1 MRKTAIIML
10 AVGIMAGTA
19 GYFVAMVLSPE
30 MGQQALE
37 PAMNGSET
45 VIAND
50 TEDLLG
56 RFRPDYTLNDINGVQ
71 VSAADFD
78 GRALLINF
86 WATWCVPCVEEM
98 PMLSNLHQRYADR
111 GFQVVGIALD
121 HPEKASQFA
130 RLLGITYP
138 ALVGTTDAILVGREY
153 GNRTGMLPYSVLIDR
168 QGMVQW
174 TYLGALHKEDLEKRI
189 LTLL

>member
-1 MRKTAIIML
+1 VRKTAIIML

-30 MGQQALE
+30 MGQQALQ
-37 PAMNGSET
+37 PVMNGSET

-56 RFRPDYTLNDINGVQ
+56 RIRPDYTLSDINGVQ
-71 VSAADFD
+71 VSSADFD

-98 PMLSNLHQRYADR
+98 PMLSNLHQRYAERD
-111 GFQVVGIALD
+111 FQVVGIALD
-121 HPEKASQFA
+121 DPEKASQFA
-130 RLLGITYP
+130 RLLGISYP
-138 ALVGTTDAILVGREY
+138 VLVGTTDAILVGRQY
-153 GNRTGMLPYSVLIDR
+153 GNRAGMLPYSVLIDR
-168 QGMVQW
+168 QGRVQW